1 MGSKVIGQN
10 RIIIVYNIII
20 VIEIIASIN
29 TVIQI
34 PACNNTVKDELHIYV
49 KIIRDM
55 QLFRFKGGP
64 WS

>member
-20 VIEIIASIN
+20 VNEIIASIN

-34 PACNNTVKDELHIYV
+34 PACINTVKEMNCIY
-49 KIIRDM
+49 M
-55 QLFRFKGGP
+55 
-64 WS
+64 

>member
-20 VIEIIASIN
+20 VNEIIASIN

-34 PACNNTVKDELHIYV
+34 HACINTVKEMNCIY
-49 KIIRDM
+49 M
-55 QLFRFKGGP
+55 
-64 WS
+64 

>member
-10 RIIIVYNIII
+10 IIIIVKNIII

-34 PACNNTVKDELHIYV
+34 PACINTVKEMNCIY
-49 KIIRDM
+49 M
-55 QLFRFKGGP
+55 
-64 WS
+64 